1 MYMFKY
7 VLKRI
12 GLMLLAFIV
21 IMTICFSLI
30 KLLEPEMPMMGVQAE
45 TERARREALGWNK
58 PIMVQYGIYLKNI
71 VTRWDWGTSWKID
84 YMKSVGEV
92 ISSRLTPTVL
102 VNIYS
107 LLISIPL
114 GILLGIFAALKKNR
128 WQDHFISTAVM
139 LFISVPSFVYAFLVQ
154 YLLGFR
160 LGAFPIVVS
169 SLYDAGGSWFSSK
182 MLHSMVLPI
191 LSMSFSTIASLAR
204 FTRAELTETL
214 TSDYML
220 LARTKGLTR
229 AQATIRHAMKNAMV
243 PVLPTIISL
252 FLSILGGSMI
262 IEKIFAINGIGQLYI
277 QSVQMLDYDVF
288 IGTSMFYT
296 IISLA
301 STIVIDLSYGFLDP
315 RIRMG
320 AK

>member
-229 AQATIRHAMKNAMV
+229 AQATIRHAMKTAMV